1 MSLSLEELLS
11 LVGPLD
17 DSPGEETARE
27 RFRRFL
33 KGNVKEVGQ
42 IRDYV
47 EECLRNTGAEYNCAL
62 QDLVNYVGEFLGFEV
77 TYGRYRGIQGQLGFD
92 GYWRSPLPFH
102 IVVEVK
108 TTEAYT
114 VKTSTLVGYVD
125 GLISEKKIPNWDT
138 ALGLYVVGRPDPE
151 VHQLENAIIAE
162 KRSGQL
168 RIISVKSLLSLAEM
182 AGEYDVSHEDLL
194 AVIRPSAP
202 TIDPVVD
209 LMARLIAER
218 EIEVPPKEVVQTP
231 EAPPGK
237 GPAYWLT
244 PVKEDEK
251 QTAEKVIETLV
262 GQEKVYAFGERTPG
276 RRHMKPGDW
285 LCFYAT
291 AKGVVAHAH
300 AASAPEKKPH
310 PRVRNPEKYPWTIR
324 LDQIHL
330 YPEKPIVIAAATRS
344 KLDAFRGRDPERSW
358 AWFVQATR
366 RLSENDFKTLT
377 RQPKP

>member
-1 MSLSLEELLS
+1 MSLSLEQLLS

-27 RFRRFL
+27 RLRRFL

-42 IRDYV
+42 VRDYV
-47 EECLRNTGAEYNCAL
+47 EECLRKTGDEYNRAL

-77 TYGRYRGIQGQLGFD
+77 TYGRYRGIQGELGFD
-92 GYWRSPLPFH
+92 GYWRSPSPFH

-108 TTEAYT
+108 TSEAST

-138 ALGLYVVGRPDPE
+138 ALGLYVVGHTDPE
-151 VHQLENAIIAE
+151 VHQLENAILGE

-182 AGEYDVSHEDLL
+182 VSEYDVNHGDLL

-202 TIDPVVD
+202 TVDSVVD

-218 EIEVPPKEVVQTP
+218 QSEGAPEGAGVSPETP
-231 EAPPGK
+231 DETET
-237 GPAYWLT
+237 AYWLT
-244 PVKEDEK
+244 PVREGEK
-251 QTAEKVIETLV
+251 QTAEEVIESLV

-276 RRHMKPGDW
+276 RRYMKPGDW

-291 AKGVVAHAH
+291 ARGVVAHAQ
-300 AASAPEKKPH
+300 AASKSEKKPH
-310 PRVRNPEKYPWTIR
+310 RSVRDPEKYPWTIR
-324 LDQIHL
+324 LDHTHL
-330 YPEKPIVIAAATRS
+330 YLENPIVIDAATRS
-344 KLDAFRGRDPERSW
+344 KLDAFRGRDPDKSW
-358 AWFVQATR
+358 SWFVQATR
-366 RLSENDFKTLT
+366 RLSERDFKTLT
-377 RQPKP
+377 R

>member
-1 MSLSLEELLS
+1 MSLNLQQLLS

-17 DSPGEETARE
+17 DSPGEDTARG

-42 IRDYV
+42 VRDYV
-47 EECLRNTGAEYNCAL
+47 EECLRKTGDEYNRAL

-125 GLISEKKIPNWDT
+125 GLISEKKIPNWDS
-138 ALGLYVVGRPDPE
+138 ALGLYVLGRPDPE
-151 VHQLENAIIAE
+151 VHQLENAILGE

-182 AGEYDVSHEDLL
+182 ASEYDVSHGDLL
-194 AVIRPSAP
+194 AVIRPSTP
-202 TIDPVVD
+202 TIDSVVD

-218 EIEVPPKEVVQTP
+218 QAEVTPGGAGVAPETPAEKET
-231 EAPPGK
+231 
-237 GPAYWLT
+237 AYWLT
-244 PVKEDEK
+244 PVKDEEK
-251 QTAEKVIETLV
+251 QTAEEVIESLV
-262 GQEKVYAFGERTPG
+262 GQEKIYAFGEKTPG
-276 RRHMKPGDW
+276 RRYVKPGDW

-291 AKGVVAHAH
+291 SRGVVAHAK
-300 AASAPEKKPH
+300 AASKAERKPH
-310 PRVRNPEKYPWTIR
+310 RRVRNPEKYPWTIR
-324 LDQIHL
+324 LDNPHL
-330 YPEKPIVIAAATRS
+330 YLEKPVIIDASARS
-344 KLDAFRGRDPERSW
+344 KLEAFRGRDPEKSW

-366 RLSENDFKTLT
+366 RLTESDFKTLT
-377 RQPKP
+377 RP